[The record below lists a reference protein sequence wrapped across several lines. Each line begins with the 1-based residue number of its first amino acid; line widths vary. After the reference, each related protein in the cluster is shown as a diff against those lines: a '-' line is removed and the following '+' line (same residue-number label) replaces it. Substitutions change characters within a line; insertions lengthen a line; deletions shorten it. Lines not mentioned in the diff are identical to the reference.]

1 MGFSNAL
8 LPAPDFSAAA
18 ARIAKGP
25 IPNANSFAGPATGG
39 AGVSPLATDAS
50 SSGPNYGG
58 TTPVAPGVQY
68 AGSPAAGRRH
78 ARLQRA
84 DSERSLADH
93 VPRDEQQS
101 IDQAAAARRAAV
113 QALAVRYGGL
123 PSSFSDQYG
132 AVDLPLLRR
141 IRTTSLKRERLL
153 TEPHSSKAQ
162 RRAAALT

>member
-1 MGFSNAL
+1 MRGRWCPKNGTSGEIACVRAAVKPRHPDHRLREVGRMGFSNAL

-84 DSERSLADH
+84 DSERSLAD
-93 VPRDEQQS
+93 
-101 IDQAAAARRAAV
+101 
-113 QALAVRYGGL
+113 
-123 PSSFSDQYG
+123 
-132 AVDLPLLRR
+132 
-141 IRTTSLKRERLL
+141 
-153 TEPHSSKAQ
+153 
-162 RRAAALT
+162 